1 MLVILAAVPSFHH
14 IPTKSHWPKRRQQS
28 RQVNLKFC
36 PHLCRLLDIN
46 QNTAL
51 WWRPSLFRKAVDF
64 RKACQN
70 SLSCSDLTLKTTTK
84 NVGHHLDMWGTA
96 KNGYKCWHL
105 VTLLLII
112 VVISSANLLQA
123 LQTIVLLYF
132 ILSLSCLFEKSP
144 WQWRLLTYTLTVL
157 LFKMLI
163 F

>member
-1 MLVILAAVPSFHH
+1 MLVILAAVPSLDH
-14 IPTKSHWPKRRQQS
+14 ILTKSHWPKRRQQS

-84 NVGHHLDMWGTA
+84 NVGHHLNMWGTA

-112 VVISSANLLQA
+112 VVISPADAADYSLA
-123 LQTIVLLYF
+123 LFYS
-132 ILSLSCLFEKSP
+132 LSLLFIWKVSLAVKAP
-144 WQWRLLTYTLTVL
+144 HIHSHSVA
-157 LFKMLI
+157 I
-163 F
+163 